1 MNGELRHLV
10 DMANQIATNLRFAAD
25 DDAAAA
31 ELVANHIQ
39 RFWARSM
46 KAQIVDYVQ
55 ADGAELNQVAKLAVV
70 SIGIGALT
78 DLTILKA
85 TCPK

>member
-10 DMANQIATNLRFAAD
+10 DMANQIATNLRFAAE

-39 RFWARSM
+39 RFWARNM
-46 KAQIVDYVQ
+46 KMQIADYVQ
-55 ADGAELNQVAKLAVV
+55 ADGAELNEVARLAVA
-70 SIGIGALT
+70 ALST
-78 DLTILKA
+78 A
-85 TCPK
+85 CCQSG

>member
-1 MNGELRHLV
+1 MNGELRHLI
-10 DMANQIATNLRFAAD
+10 DMANQIATNLRFAAE

-46 KAQIVDYVQ
+46 KAKIIDYLHVDGV
-55 ADGAELNQVAKLAVV
+55 ELNGVARLAVA
-70 SIGIGALT
+70 ALST
-78 DLTILKA
+78 A
-85 TCPK
+85 CRQSG

>member
-10 DMANQIATNLRFAAD
+10 DMANQIATNLRFAAE

-46 KAQIVDYVQ
+46 KLQIADYVQ
-55 ADGAELNQVAKLAVV
+55 ADGAELNEVASLAVASLSV
-70 SIGIGALT
+70 DEIAARKKRG
-78 DLTILKA
+78 
-85 TCPK
+85 